1 MILTLAT
8 TSSAAE
14 SRITVEQ
21 ASEQVV
27 LPLHKMLTVYREK
40 RKKTVETP
48 LKLRGVSAV
57 YWKISGRPRV
67 VKPLAA
73 NSVTTTLFCPL
84 EQWQISSFPSS
95 LQPTTIPT

>member
-1 MILTLAT
+1 MSSILALTMILTLAT

-48 LKLRGVSAV
+48 LKLREV
-57 YWKISGRPRV
+57 
-67 VKPLAA
+67 L
-73 NSVTTTLFCPL
+73 TLRA
-84 EQWQISSFPSS
+84 
-95 LQPTTIPT
+95 

>member
-1 MILTLAT
+1 M
-8 TSSAAE
+8 
-14 SRITVEQ
+14 RY
-21 ASEQVV
+21 
-27 LPLHKMLTVYREK
+27 VYRRAGIIIPQRNQFSESQIAARENVK
-40 RKKTVETP
+40 LETP

-95 LQPTTIPT
+95 LRPTTIPTWESSG